1 MVIPPA
7 VKAMLKRPIAGYLV
21 PGTAV
26 ALVLAASFLVPS
38 PKISGALAS
47 CSSAGIS
54 ANPPSPHQPSGTVV
68 VTGTST
74 CNGGPGYGG
83 DSGIAS
89 YRFWV
94 QNPGGPWTIRQDY
107 SSSNTFNWDINGLPA
122 GDYGLE
128 VDVRDQ
134 SNHSVSYE
142 QHANTTYTIQS
153 ANSCGSASGSS
164 LSAAPPSPSPT
175 GSTITLT
182 AFTTGCPN
190 PRYKFWIKPP
200 GGSWTVVQDYSTNNK
215 YVWGPPATDHAGT
228 YGVEADFRDAQDTTN
243 TWEDHSNITYVL
255 GCSAAGLTA
264 NPPSPSYPDSS
275 GTTVVLTATSSCP
288 GTPEYKFWM
297 LPPGGTWT
305 VLRDYTPSNTYD
317 WLVSG
322 KPAGDYG
329 LEVDVRDQGSMETW
343 EAHANITYTLQIP
356 PCTSAGLTAAP
367 PSPGATGA
375 TITLTATSSGCNT
388 PVYRFWVLPPGGT
401 WTIVQDYSTANQFV
415 WKSPS
420 TGKVGSYGLE
430 VDVRDIDETTSYD
443 VHQNITYQ
451 LNGCTAAGLTATPPN
466 TAPHGTGVLL
476 TASSTCPGTPEYRF
490 WVKAPGGNWTIVR
503 DYQAGNTFTYTPAS
517 AGTYSFEVDVR
528 DQGSTEVY
536 EHVANINNYTAT

>member
-1 MVIPPA
+1 
-7 VKAMLKRPIAGYLV
+7 MLKRPIAGYLV
-21 PGTAV
+21 PGAAV

-38 PKISGALAS
+38 PKINEALAS

-54 ANPPSPHQPSGTVV
+54 AAPPSPHQPSGTVV

-94 QNPGGPWTIRQDY
+94 QNPGGAWTIVQDY
-107 SSSNTFNWDINGLPA
+107 SSSNTFTWNINGLPA
-122 GDYGLE
+122 GNYGLE

-142 QHANTTYTIQS
+142 QHANTIYTIQT
-153 ANSCGSASGSS
+153 ALACGSGT
-164 LSAAPPSPSPT
+164 LNGAPPSPSPS
-175 GSTITLT
+175 GSTITFT
-182 AFTTGCPN
+182 ATTSACPN
-190 PRYKFWIKPP
+190 PRYRFWVQPP
-200 GGSWTVVQDYSTNNK
+200 GGMWTIVQNYSTNNK
-215 YVWGPPATDHAGT
+215 YVWAPPATDRAGS
-228 YGVEADFRDAQDTTN
+228 YGVEVDFRDASESVSYDT
-243 TWEDHSNITYVL
+243 HVNIAYVL
-255 GCSAAGLTA
+255 GCTGAGLSA
-264 NPPSPSYPDSS
+264 NPTSPSYPGTS

-305 VLRDYTPSNTYD
+305 VLRDYAPSNTYN

-322 KPAGDYG
+322 KPAGNYQ
-329 LEVDVRDQGSMETW
+329 LEADVRDQGSMDTW
-343 EAHANITYTLQIP
+343 EAHANISYTLQVP
-356 PCTSAGLTAAP
+356 PCTTAGLTAAP

-375 TITLTATSSGCNT
+375 TITLTATSSGCIT

-401 WTIVQDYSTANQFV
+401 WTIVQNYSTANQFV

-420 TGKVGSYGLE
+420 TGKMGLYNLE
-430 VDVRDIDETTSYD
+430 VDARDIDETTTYD
-443 VHQNITYQ
+443 VVKNIPYQ
-451 LNGCTAAGLTATPPN
+451 LNGCTVAGLTATPPN
-466 TAPHGTGVLL
+466 TAVHGTGVLL
-476 TASSTCPGTPEYRF
+476 TASSTCPGTPEFRF
-490 WVKAPGGNWTIVR
+490 WVKVPGGNWTIVR
-503 DYQAGNTFTYTPAS
+503 DYAAGNTFTYTPAT
-517 AGTYSFEVDVR
+517 AGSYSFEVDVR

-536 EHVANINNYTAT
+536 EKVANINNYTVT